1 MAAADPSHTPRFA
14 FDAVLF
20 DMDGTLVATDRY
32 WPQAAQEGATRA
44 FEELGIEAPVPT
56 RAQWMSLVG
65 GELSSGVARLL
76 PELDESARE
85 HVLRRCIEAEH
96 AYLAQGRAGFL
107 PGVESTLAQLHAAGV
122 RLGIASNCSARYLD
136 QLMADLN
143 LGRWIEE
150 ARCLDSPRVR
160 NKADMIE
167 DLLAVFET
175 RSAVMVGDRA
185 GDRDAAWAN
194 ALPHVHL
201 IDGYSTAGEEVAAQA
216 TLDSM
221 DGMVEL
227 LAGRARDLRT
237 LLDEL
242 MPGSDGEPLTLG
254 VSGDL
259 ASGKTLLARDLV
271 RLGRGDVEC
280 IELESV
286 RRHPNRAGVDP
297 LDGAYDLEALQ
308 RLLARPASTPLRILE
323 GPMLL
328 DPRLRDL
335 CQVHLY
341 LEVPTSISLARV
353 QGRDARHSPAAMEF
367 ATEVLLPWQ
376 RQWNAAHLPG
386 ELAQRTLLGHNP
398 LRPLAGG

>member
-1 MAAADPSHTPRFA
+1 MAVADPTQSPRFA
-14 FDAVLF
+14 FEAVLF

-44 FEELGIEAPVPT
+44 FEELGLDAPVPSQ
-56 RAQWMSLVG
+56 AEWMSLVG

-76 PELDESARE
+76 PDLDEAARE
-85 HVLRRCIEAEH
+85 HILRRYIEAEH

-107 PGVESTLAQLHAAGV
+107 PGVESTLALLHDAGV
-122 RLGIASNCSARYLD
+122 RLGIASNCSGRYLD
-136 QLMADLN
+136 QLMGDLN

-167 DLLAVFET
+167 DLLAVFDT

-201 IDGYSTAGEEVAAQA
+201 IDGYAMAGEDVTAQA
-216 TLDSM
+216 TLNSM
-221 DGMVEL
+221 DGMAEL
-227 LAGRARDLRT
+227 LGGRARDLGT
-237 LLDEL
+237 LLGEL
-242 MPGSDGEPLTLG
+242 VPGTGEVFTLG
-254 VSGDL
+254 ISGDL

-271 RLGRGDVEC
+271 RLRPGEVEC

-297 LDGAYDLEALQ
+297 LDEAYDLEALHR
-308 RLLARPASTPLRILE
+308 RLAQPARTPLRILE

-328 DPRLRDL
+328 DPRLRDI
-335 CQVHLY
+335 CQAHLY

-353 QGRDARHSPAAMEF
+353 QGRDARHSPVAVEF
-367 ATEVLLPWQ
+367 ASEVLLPWQ
-376 RQWNAAHLPG
+376 RRWNEAHAPG
-386 ELAQRTLLGHNP
+386 KLAQRTLSGHNP
-398 LRPLAGG
+398 LRPLEEG